1 MKPPS
6 ITAMVQATPQSLG
19 SYGPVL
25 EEIEQALK
33 SQQSTLASIGEVIQ
47 KDPDL
52 TARLL
57 RLANS
62 SFYGFATRLSTVA
75 EAVSLIGIQQV
86 QDLIVVSSVLD
97 RFTGIP
103 EALVNMN
110 SFWRHSLAV
119 GIGARVLAMERRLP
133 KPEKF
138 FVAGLLHDVG
148 RLVLLSQATEAAQA
162 IFELC
167 RQRRRLLREAEV
179 QVLGYDHQQIAGKL
193 LEYWNYPVFFTQAIA
208 HHHTPSASDSKMEAA
223 VVHVADHLANAMAL
237 GSSGERFIP
246 PLDETAW
253 ATLGFGPEMLSRV
266 VTAIDEQIEAVE
278 ETFLKPCKGGEP

>member
-1 MKPPS
+1 M
-6 ITAMVQATPQSLG
+6 IQATPQSLG

-25 EEIEQALK
+25 EEIELALK
-33 SQQSTLASIGEVIQ
+33 SPQSTLANIGEVIQ

-86 QDLIVVSSVLD
+86 QDMIVVSSVLD

-103 EALVNMN
+103 ETLVNMN

-138 FVAGLLHDVG
+138 FVVGLLHDVG

-162 IFELC
+162 VFELY
-167 RQRRRLLREAEV
+167 RQRRILLREAEM
-179 QVLGYDHQQIAGKL
+179 QVLGYDHQQIAAKL
-193 LEYWNYPVFFTQAIA
+193 LQYWNYPAFFIQAVGS
-208 HHHTPSASDSKMEAA
+208 HHTPAASDAKMESA
-223 VVHVADHLANAMAL
+223 VVHIADHLANAMAL
-237 GSSGERFIP
+237 GSSGERFIA
-246 PLDETAW
+246 PLDEAAW
-253 ATLGFGPEMLSRV
+253 STLGLGPEMLSQV
-266 VTAIDEQIEAVE
+266 VTAIDAQIEAVE
-278 ETFLKPCKGGEP
+278 EAFLKPRKGVEP

>member
-6 ITAMVQATPQSLG
+6 IAAMIEAVPQSLG

-25 EEIEQALK
+25 EEIELALK
-33 SQQSTLASIGEVIQ
+33 SQQSSLASIGEVIQ

-97 RFTGIP
+97 RFVGIP
-103 EALVNMN
+103 ESLVNMN

-138 FVAGLLHDVG
+138 FVVGLLHDVG
-148 RLVLLSQATEAAQA
+148 RLVLLSQATETAQA
-162 IFELC
+162 VFELC
-167 RQRRRLLREAEV
+167 RQRRMLLREAEV

-193 LEYWNYPVFFTQAIA
+193 LQYWNYPEFFSLAIA
-208 HHHTPSASDSKMEAA
+208 NHHTPATCAAKMEAA
-223 VVHVADHLANAMAL
+223 VVHIADHLANAMAL

-246 PLDETAW
+246 SLDETAW
-253 ATLGFGPEMLSRV
+253 STLGLGPEVLSQV

-278 ETFLKPCKGGEP
+278 ATFLKPAKGEKS

>member
-1 MKPPS
+1 MKPPT
-6 ITAMVQATPQSLG
+6 IEAMIQAIPPSLG

-25 EEIEQALK
+25 DEIEIALQ
-33 SQQSTLASIGEVIQ
+33 SQQSSLGSIGEVIQ

-86 QDLIVVSSVLD
+86 RDLIIASSVLD
-97 RFTGIP
+97 RFKGVP
-103 EALVNMN
+103 ETLVNMD

-119 GIGARVLAMERRLP
+119 GIGARALAMERRLP

-148 RLVLLSQATEAAQA
+148 RLVLLSQAAGSAQA
-162 IFELC
+162 VFELY
-167 RQRRRLLREAEV
+167 RQRRILLREAEV

-193 LEYWNYPVFFTQAIA
+193 LQHWNYPAFFTLAVSC
-208 HHHTPSASDSKMEAA
+208 HHTPAACEGRMEAA
-223 VVHVADHLANAMAL
+223 VVHIADHLAYAMAL

-253 ATLGFGPEMLSRV
+253 PTLGLGTEVLSRV

-278 ETFLKPCKGGEP
+278 ETFLKQRKGGES

>member
-1 MKPPS
+1 MNPPT
-6 ITAMVQATPQSLG
+6 IEVMIQAIPQSLG

-25 EEIEQALK
+25 DEIELTLK
-33 SQQSTLASIGEVIQ
+33 SQQSTLSNIGDVIQ

-62 SFYGFATRLSTVA
+62 PFYGFATRLSTVA

-86 QDLIVVSSVLD
+86 QDMIVASSVLD

-103 EALVNMN
+103 ETLVNMN
-110 SFWRHSLAV
+110 SFWRHSFAV
-119 GIGARVLAMERRLP
+119 GIGARVLAMEKRLA

-148 RLVLLSQATEAAQA
+148 RLVLLSQATEEVHAV
-162 IFELC
+162 FELC
-167 RQRRRLLREAEV
+167 QQRRMLLREAEA

-193 LEYWNYPVFFTQAIA
+193 LQSWNYPAFFIQAVA
-208 HHHTPSASDSKMEAA
+208 SHHTPAASESKVEAA
-223 VVHVADHLANAMAL
+223 VVHVADHLAYAMAL
-237 GSSGERFIP
+237 GSSGECFIP

-253 ATLGFGPEMLSRV
+253 ATLGLG
-266 VTAIDEQIEAVE
+266 T
-278 ETFLKPCKGGEP
+278 